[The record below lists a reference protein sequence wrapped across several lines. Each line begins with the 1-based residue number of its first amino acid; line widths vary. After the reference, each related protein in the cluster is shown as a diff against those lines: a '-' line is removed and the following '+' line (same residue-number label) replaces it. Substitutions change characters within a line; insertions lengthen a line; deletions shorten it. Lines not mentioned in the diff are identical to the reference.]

1 MPPPRPS
8 VSRRDRWMYSL
19 LGPSTLHLQ
28 HEAYLLISLT
38 CLVISSMAGTYKES
52 FGQTSGDIYYIGLTV
67 FWLSRHLWVRWICS
81 WDASTNRSPTLGGVL
96 ARWISSFLTAGQ
108 FFDRPS
114 RHSIAKQIGTSNN
127 NTASGVVV
135 LDEAVRPTSMLS
147 SLNIPV
153 LNYMGRLVLVWVWY
167 PFLSLRRFM
176 FRKRGT
182 SSSHARSSYSNSRHQ
197 STSTTTS
204 APSPGMLKAYSIW
217 NNFWYNHGGK
227 FQVLIPLS
235 TLAAYGWYFLL
246 QESSSSSATAGSDAF
261 HALQGQAAKS
271 EDMEAFGAYQKVD
284 APTWGAVAMIVSCF
298 GTILSI
304 LLYGRLLLP
313 VGDLVAGTNVLKAV
327 RHESKNYQ
335 SSSGGVSI
343 IRYMCLYL
351 YFIIPMCCSCTN

>member
-1 MPPPRPS
+1 
-8 VSRRDRWMYSL
+8 
-19 LGPSTLHLQ
+19 
-28 HEAYLLISLT
+28 
-38 CLVISSMAGTYKES
+38 
-52 FGQTSGDIYYIGLTV
+52 
-67 FWLSRHLWVRWICS
+67 
-81 WDASTNRSPTLGGVL
+81 
-96 ARWISSFLTAGQ
+96 
-108 FFDRPS
+108 
-114 RHSIAKQIGTSNN
+114 
-127 NTASGVVV
+127 
-135 LDEAVRPTSMLS
+135 
-147 SLNIPV
+147 
-153 LNYMGRLVLVWVWY
+153 
-167 PFLSLRRFM
+167 M

-182 SSSHARSSYSNSRHQ
+182 SSSHARPSYSNSRHQ

-246 QESSSSSATAGSDAF
+246 QESSSSSSSSATSGSDAF

-313 VGDLVAGTNVLKAV
+313 VGDLVAGTNVLKTV

-335 SSSGGVSI
+335 SSSGGVSTI
-343 IRYMCLYL
+343 SYHICLHH
-351 YFIIPMCCSCTN
+351 